1 MSPLNAYLD
10 HLNKRQAFFN
20 AKPYTLPDDAVRVL
34 QTVECA
40 LSPENLHA
48 DGERSRSDVKARRDF
63 LERVKQE
70 IDDMLQTTA

>member
-20 AKPYTLPDDAVRVL
+20 AKPYTLPDDAERVL
-34 QTVECA
+34 QAVECD

-48 DGERSRSDVKARRDF
+48 DGERSRSDVKALRDF
-63 LERVKQE
+63 LARVKEE
-70 IDDMLQTTA
+70 IDDVLQATA